1 MPQTR
6 CLNCEAVLPE
16 QARFCPACSQRADT
30 TRLTVGD
37 MLRESMHSFLNV
49 ERGPVAMLL
58 GLLTR
63 PGAIARDYVLGR
75 RRRYYGPFATLVVVA
90 GATALMVNA
99 AGFEMLAHDGFGA
112 APTDLLQRHFNLLLL
127 VQLPLLGAACAVV
140 FRSDSLTLPEHMVLV
155 AYTLSLR
162 TIAVMPTIPLALMVN
177 ASAAPTP
184 SQVSG
189 FWVVWY
195 LYFAWAASQFY
206 AGRKVVTFCKG
217 LAAALLGHMALL
229 ALVRLGAMAAV
240 PAIALWGRHFT

>member
-16 QARFCPACSQRADT
+16 QAHFCPACSQRADT
-30 TRLTVGD
+30 ARLTIGD

-49 ERGPVAMLL
+49 ERGPVAMLR

-63 PGAIARDYVLGR
+63 PGEIARDYVQGR
-75 RRRYYGPFATLVVVA
+75 RRRYYGPFATLVVLV
-90 GATALMVNA
+90 GATALIVNV
-99 AGFEMLAHDGFGA
+99 AGYKMLAHDGFGA
-112 APTDLLQRHFNLLLL
+112 APADLLQRHFNLLLL

-155 AYTLSLR
+155 AYTLSMR

-184 SQVSG
+184 LQVSG
-189 FWVVWY
+189 FWVLWY

-206 AGRKVVTFCKG
+206 AGPRVATFCKG
-217 LAAALLGHMALL
+217 LAAALLGHMALV
-229 ALVRLGAMAAV
+229 ALVRLGTLIV
-240 PAIALWGRHFT
+240 VWAIALCGRHFT